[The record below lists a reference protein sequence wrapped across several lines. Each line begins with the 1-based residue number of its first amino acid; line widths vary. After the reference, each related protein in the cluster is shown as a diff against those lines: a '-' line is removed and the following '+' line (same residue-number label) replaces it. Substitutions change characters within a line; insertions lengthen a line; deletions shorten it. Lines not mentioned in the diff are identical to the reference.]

1 MSKYT
6 NKTMS
11 KVLDMSEANKDRQK
25 LARYVINFIKSYKK
39 GKLGGFEQIQEKL
52 DKFIEEFIGL

>member
-39 GKLGGFEQIQEKL
+39 GKLGGFE
-52 DKFIEEFIGL
+52 